1 MAKLLL
7 KDVRKSFGPIDVIK
21 GVDVAAEDGEFVV
34 LVGPSGCGKSTLL
47 RMIAGLETTTGGTI
61 SIGERQV
68 NHLRAKERDIA
79 MVFQSYALY
88 PHMTVARNMGFA
100 LKLQKIDRAEI
111 DRRVGDAAA
120 ILNLTDYLERYPK
133 QLSGGQRQR
142 VAMGRAIVRN
152 PKIFLF
158 DEPLSNLDA
167 KLRVAMRA
175 EIKQLHQRLGNTI
188 VYVTHD
194 QIEAMT
200 MADKIVILN
209 AGEVE
214 QIGSPL
220 ELYDRPRNVFVAG
233 FIGSPSMNFLPA
245 KGDGRGRAV
254 LADGGSMPMPG
265 GGAPGDARDVTIGI
279 RPEHLVL
286 AREGTVAAS
295 GADLAMR
302 VHVIEPTG
310 SETHVMGEIAG
321 VPVVGVFRE
330 RLDERAGATLRV
342 SAEPG
347 HVHLF
352 DATSGERLQGGEPG
366 GAPAH

>member
-1 MAKLLL
+1 MAKLVLD
-7 KDVRKSFGPIDVIK
+7 DVRKSFGPIDVIK
-21 GVDVAAEDGEFVV
+21 GVHVDAEDGEFVV

-61 SIGERQV
+61 SIGDRQV

-88 PHMTVARNMGFA
+88 PHMTVAKNMGFA
-100 LKLQKIDRAEI
+100 LRLQKVDKAEI
-111 DRRVGDAAA
+111 DRRVADAAA

-209 AGEVE
+209 GGHVE

-220 ELYDRPRNVFVAG
+220 ELYDRPRNTFVAG

-245 KGDGRGRAV
+245 KSDGRGRAM
-254 LADGGSMPMPG
+254 LPDGGSMPMPG
-265 GGAPGDARDVTIGI
+265 GSAAPDDAREVTIGI

-286 AREGTVAAS
+286 AREGVVAAS
-295 GADLAMR
+295 GADLSMR
-302 VHVIEPTG
+302 VQVIEPTG

-321 VPVVGVFRE
+321 TPVVGVFRE
-330 RLDERAGATLRV
+330 RLRERAGDTLQV
-342 SAEPG
+342 SAEPE

-352 DATSGERLQGGEPG
+352 DSASGERLAEPTR
-366 GAPAH
+366 H